1 MAISANL
8 TVMPR
13 ELTGKGNARK
23 LRSSGRVPAVIYGH
37 GEETRLLSVDAHELE
52 LLFSRIRVENTII
65 DVKIDGDKQ
74 VKALVREVQKHVVRD
89 DILHVDFYQIH
100 AGERITLAVPV
111 RLLGAAP
118 GVKAG
123 GILQQATSEIE
134 VRCLP
139 DQIPE
144 TIDVDISALD
154 IGDSIHLRDIAALPG
169 VEFLVDADRTI
180 CSVVPPAVT
189 AVEEAA
195 PVAAEVA
202 EPEVIGKG
210 KTEEEEEGEE

>member
-13 ELTGKGNARK
+13 EQTGKGSARK

-65 DVKIDGDKQ
+65 DVNVEGEKKP

-100 AGERITLAVPV
+100 AGERITVSIPV
-111 RLLGAAP
+111 RLTGAAP

-123 GILQQATSEIE
+123 GILQQAMAEVEI
-134 VRCLP
+134 RCLP
-139 DQIPE
+139 DQIPQ
-144 TIDVDISALD
+144 TIDVEISALG
-154 IGDSIHLRDIAALPG
+154 IGDSIHLSDIAAPPG
-169 VEFLVDADRTI
+169 VEFLADADRTI

-195 PVAAEVA
+195 PVVAEVA

-210 KTEEEEEGEE
+210 KTEEEEGEE